1 MHWPVMRD
9 IHVSISSL
17 FMRSHTNSDLPGR
30 CRRCWLRTGFCIC
43 TNIPSVATQTH
54 VLVVRHERESF
65 KSTGTARVAQMAL
78 PNSEMVDSGEDSS
91 VTNEQLQG
99 RLDGASIL
107 FPSETPVPWP
117 SGPIAKLVVLDGTWR
132 QTRRMFAKMPALH
145 GLPRLTLPPK
155 DAPVLRLR
163 ESTFSEGRS
172 TLEAIADALGLL
184 EGEPVATPLHQ
195 LHALYV
201 ERVFRARGVWSMK
214 APAKTP

>member
-1 MHWPVMRD
+1 
-9 IHVSISSL
+9 
-17 FMRSHTNSDLPGR
+17 MRSHTHSDLPGR
-30 CRRCWLRTGFCIC
+30 CRRCWLRDAFCIC
-43 TNIPSVATQTH
+43 AEIPLVSTLTQ

-65 KSTGTARVAQMAL
+65 KSTGTARVAHMAL

-91 VTNEQLQG
+91 VTNGQLQG
-99 RLDGASIL
+99 RLEGASIL
-107 FPSETPVPWP
+107 FPSENPGPWP

-145 GLPRLTLPPK
+145 GLPRLTLPLK

-163 ESTFSEGRS
+163 ESTFRDGRS

-184 EGEPVATPLHQ
+184 EGESVSMPLHQ

-201 ERVFRARGVWSMK
+201 ERVFRARGVWDMK
-214 APAKTP
+214 AASKA